1 MISFK
6 NYLKKKLQ
14 KNNSKLKIQDPKKRI
29 KMITSLKLPEK
40 VVMLFMEKFFNKKV
54 PNKELNKV
62 IKRISKADK
71 KFIFQYI
78 DLLNEAIDN
87 GMDLKDIKGDNL
99 MKDNKGLL
107 KVIDPGSKSII
118 PGKGKIEVV
127 NAKRL

>member
-1 MISFK
+1 
-6 NYLKKKLQ
+6 
-14 KNNSKLKIQDPKKRI
+14 
-29 KMITSLKLPEK
+29 MITSLKLPEK